1 MKKNL
6 VIFDFDGVIADSE
19 KIWIKNRQ
27 IGVNKAFNLNWS
39 FEDANRYF
47 AGAGDPIKRQI
58 LDKMGYITD
67 DAFWEEQVKMDM
79 DTMRRDGLEVFDGV
93 EDLIK
98 KLPKKCIA
106 TGGIMEKTIVKLE
119 VIGFWNK
126 YFNESNLF
134 AADMV
139 KNGKPAPDIFL
150 LAAEKMGEK
159 KENCII
165 IEDSVAGITAAKRAG
180 IDVIAFLGS
189 KMYNN
194 EEYINKIRGLNV
206 KNICFTMK
214 EVEKVLLDFL

>member
-27 IGVNKAFNLNWS
+27 IGVNKTFNLNWS
-39 FEDANRYF
+39 FEDTNRYF

-79 DTMRRDGLEVFDGV
+79 DIMRRDGLEVFDGV

-106 TGGIMEKTIVKLE
+106 TSGIKGKTLVKLE
-119 VIGFWNK
+119 VIGFFNK
-126 YFNESNLF
+126 YFNDDNVF
-134 AADMV
+134 TADMV
-139 KNGKPAPDIFL
+139 KVGKPAPDLFL

-165 IEDSVAGITAAKRAG
+165 IEDSIAGITAANRAG

-194 EEYINKIRGLNV
+194 EEYINKIKSLNV

-214 EVEKVLLDFL
+214 EVEKVLL

>member
-19 KIWIKNRQ
+19 KIWVKNRM
-27 IGVNKAFNLNWS
+27 ISLNKKFNLNWS
-39 FEDANRYF
+39 FDDTYKYF
-47 AGAGDPIKRQI
+47 GGAGDLVKRQI

-67 DAFWEEQVKMDM
+67 DAFWKEQVKLDM
-79 DTMRRDGLEVFDGV
+79 AVMRRDGLEVFDGV

-106 TGGIMEKTIVKLE
+106 TGGIKEKTIVKLE

-165 IEDSVAGITAAKRAG
+165 IEDSVAGITAANNAG

-194 EEYINKIRGLNV
+194 EEYINKIKSLNV

-214 EVEKVLLDFL
+214 EVEKVLL